1 MQSIFW
7 GTCELIINRFF
18 CGHFISCLPKRVR
31 LIAKIMP
38 KKPLFNFPGGSIK
51 VMNKKND

>member
-7 GTCELIINRFF
+7 GTCELNINRFF

-31 LIAKIMP
+31 LMAKIMP